1 MQQPVLFYSPQR
13 SINSSQHVPLDGAF
27 WTATQGQQLLP
38 GQPAPCPFHT
48 HCVPF
53 QCKEPPKT
61 LAAGG
66 SCGAEGRVVLHVGAS
81 SSKLSFPLFLPP
93 PNKSLSLWV
102 SLRPVQGLGSTW
114 AGERDC
120 YLGLFPTGGEN
131 SEESGQSTALPTPL
145 ITFLHALRSRTS
157 QQPSNSFSSPSP

>member
-27 WTATQGQQLLP
+27 WTATQGEQLLP

-81 SSKLSFPLFLPP
+81 SSKLSFPVFATP
-93 PNKSLSLWV
+93 KQESV
-102 SLRPVQGLGSTW
+102 PVGVPEASSGTWEHLGW
-114 AGERDC
+114 GER
-120 YLGLFPTGGEN
+120 LLFGAVSYRGKE
-131 SEESGQSTALPTPL
+131 Q
-145 ITFLHALRSRTS
+145 
-157 QQPSNSFSSPSP
+157 

>member
-1 MQQPVLFYSPQR
+1 MGPSGQRLRESSCCLVNLLPVLSTPTVSPSSARSPQR
-13 SINSSQHVPLDGAF
+13 HLQPGEAVEQRAGWCCMWVPALQSSV
-27 WTATQGQQLLP
+27 
-38 GQPAPCPFHT
+38 
-48 HCVPF
+48 
-53 QCKEPPKT
+53 
-61 LAAGG
+61 
-66 SCGAEGRVVLHVGAS
+66 
-81 SSKLSFPLFLPP
+81 FPFLPP

-120 YLGLFPTGGEN
+120 YLGLFPTGGKN
-131 SEESGQSTALPTPL
+131 SEESGQSTALPAPL